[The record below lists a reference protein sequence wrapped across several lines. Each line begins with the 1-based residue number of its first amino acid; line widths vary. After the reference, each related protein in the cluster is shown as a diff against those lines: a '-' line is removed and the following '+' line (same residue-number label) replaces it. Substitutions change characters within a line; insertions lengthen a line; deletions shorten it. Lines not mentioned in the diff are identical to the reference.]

1 MARRKRVYSR
11 RRRIN
16 YGRVALLVAVLVV
29 IILLILK
36 IFSKNRYISK
46 VEEALE
52 QEITRIAGSINT
64 VSRIDATIYEN
75 EGIKYTNQHENI
87 KRIMTFDGS
96 LSEDM
101 DKAGGVKILLE
112 NLLISEKT
120 EATAELPPKDDGYYW
135 IEADIFTKNKVLVFN
150 VEKEYNFDLYYDI
163 ENKTVYVKEKYYDEF
178 SKKYNKVKF
187 QGYSVTDEFRNIINS
202 MAETGLDTS
211 GMQMPETDQ

>member
-11 RRRIN
+11 RRIN
-16 YGRVALLVAVLVV
+16 YGRVAFLIAVLVV
-29 IILLILK
+29 IILLVMK

-52 QEITRIAGSINT
+52 KDITRIAGSIST
-64 VSRIDATIYEN
+64 VSKIDATIYEN

-101 DKAGGVKILLE
+101 DKAGDVKILLE

-120 EATAELPPKDDGYYW
+120 EVTAELPPKDDGYYW
-135 IEADIFTKNKVLVFN
+135 IEADIFTKDKVLIFS
-150 VEKEYNFDLYYDI
+150 VEEEYNFDLYYDI

-202 MAETGLDTS
+202 MANTGLDTS
-211 GMQMPETDQ
+211 GTQIPETDQ

>member
-11 RRRIN
+11 RRIN
-16 YGRVALLVAVLVV
+16 YGRVAFLIAVLVV
-29 IILLILK
+29 IILLVMK

-52 QEITRIAGSINT
+52 KDITRIAGSIST
-64 VSRIDATIYEN
+64 VSKIDATIYEN

-101 DKAGGVKILLE
+101 DKAGDVKILLE

-120 EATAELPPKDDGYYW
+120 EVTAELPPKDDGYYW
-135 IEADIFTKNKVLVFN
+135 IEADIFTKDKVLIFS
-150 VEKEYNFDLYYDI
+150 VEEEYNFDLYYDI

-178 SKKYNKVKF
+178 SKIYNKVKF

-202 MAETGLDTS
+202 MANTGLDTS
-211 GMQMPETDQ
+211 GTQIPETDQ

>member
-11 RRRIN
+11 RRIN
-16 YGRVALLVAVLVV
+16 YGRVAFLIAVLVV
-29 IILLILK
+29 IILLVMK

-52 QEITRIAGSINT
+52 KDITRIAGSIST
-64 VSRIDATIYEN
+64 VSKIDATIYEN

-96 LSEDM
+96 LSEDI
-101 DKAGGVKILLE
+101 DKAGDVKILLE

-120 EATAELPPKDDGYYW
+120 EVTAELPPKDDGYYW
-135 IEADIFTKNKVLVFN
+135 IEADIFTKDKVLIFS
-150 VEKEYNFDLYYDI
+150 VEEEYNFDLYYDI

-202 MAETGLDTS
+202 MANTGLDTS
-211 GMQMPETDQ
+211 GTQIPETDQ